1 MPNKTKIEWT
11 DYTSNPIAPV
21 GGGWGCSKVSPG
33 CDNCYAE
40 RLNLRRGNKREFTG
54 TWRFLLNYREMDKW
68 RHLPTGSKVF
78 IMDMGD
84 LFHSDIPW
92 WMTNMVFEA
101 MAKLPA
107 ITFQVLTK
115 RPGRMAYFAETVWP
129 IHQAGSLL
137 LVKEW
142 LSRKGIALEP
152 LWPPNVWAGTSV
164 ESQKY
169 APRLDCLLRVPARV
183 RFVSAEPLLGPLDL
197 KPYFFKCTGC
207 VPTPEN
213 PLCAC
218 KGLAIHQ
225 VICGAES
232 GPGARPMD
240 LAWAKSLRDQCQTS
254 GVPFFMKQLGK
265 RPFWNGIG
273 PPPADHVYLERVP
286 GGWRFDLLR
295 DPKGGDPQEW
305 PEDLRI
311 REVPKE

>member
-1 MPNKTKIEWT
+1 
-11 DYTSNPIAPV
+11 
-21 GGGWGCSKVSPG
+21 
-33 CDNCYAE
+33 
-40 RLNLRRGNKREFTG
+40 
-54 TWRFLLNYREMDKW
+54 
-68 RHLPTGSKVF
+68 
-78 IMDMGD
+78 MDMGD

-92 WMTNMVFEA
+92 EMVTRVFNA
-101 MAKLPA
+101 MANTPWV
-107 ITFQVLTK
+107 TFQVLTK
-115 RPGRMAYFAETVWP
+115 RPGRMAYFAGHFGADTGVGWQQEWP
-129 IHQAGSLL
+129 S
-137 LVKEW
+137 
-142 LSRKGIALEP
+142 
-152 LWPPNVWAGTSV
+152 NVWAGTSV

-225 VICGAES
+225 VIIGAES

-295 DPKGGDPQEW
+295 DAKGGDPQEW